1 MTYTIIVILLPSLH
15 GVHIRFGIWLP
26 RTGVIGMEVFVKK
39 HPQQA
44 ANNYGS
50 VRTIVPVLWRRL
62 ILAALCLLLMLV
74 CSPALAQDTQPIGS
88 TTHYIRWLSGTDS
101 EVTGNTMV
109 STPLTNRPTEH
120 IMELGFS
127 YTGEAAENGIE
138 IRLPAYLF
146 RYREA
151 PGDRDLFPQLADGD
165 PMINITADPNNPL
178 NTLDIALEPWPAEP
192 AESTYKFNYRIDPV
206 TDELVLSNYGPF
218 PSGSTFTTAFKFIQ
232 PRPSYV
238 QDGYIKDDI
247 QATFTVKPR
256 DGSEP
261 VTFESETLSI
271 QYNTKADLR
280 YVSKYASPAYFS
292 WPFYNIDEPTDN
304 EEGKYIYVQY
314 RITVAVDYND
324 TQPYYVRLTE
334 MIPDGEIGELYAYN
348 TVGSARLTTLEGW
361 TLAHDKAI
369 QVGIPKYDY
378 TQDPYGRS
386 SSSYDFYVVF
396 RYEADKLDWK
406 DPIKPDPNNPD
417 KEIATVKNGIKAEL
431 FGIDGD

>member
-1 MTYTIIVILLPSLH
+1 M
-15 GVHIRFGIWLP
+15 
-26 RTGVIGMEVFVKK
+26 FV
-39 HPQQA
+39 
-44 ANNYGS
+44 
-50 VRTIVPVLWRRL
+50 RRL
-62 ILAALCLLLMLV
+62 LLASLCLLLMLV
-74 CSPALAQDTQPIGS
+74 CSSALAQDNQPIGS
-88 TTHYIRWLSGTDS
+88 TTHYIRWLSGTESVIPD
-101 EVTGNTMV
+101 NAMV
-109 STPLTNRPTEH
+109 STPLSNRPTEH

-146 RYREA
+146 RYCEA

-271 QYNTKADLR
+271 QYNTKADL
-280 YVSKYASPAYFS
+280 YNVTKSASPAYFS
-292 WPFYNIDEPTDN
+292 WPFYNIEKPADW
-304 EEGKYIYVQY
+304 
-314 RITVAVDYND
+314 
-324 TQPYYVRLTE
+324 
-334 MIPDGEIGELYAYN
+334 
-348 TVGSARLTTLEGW
+348 SAPSLCTN
-361 TLAHDKAI
+361 
-369 QVGIPKYDY
+369 Q
-378 TQDPYGRS
+378 
-386 SSSYDFYVVF
+386 
-396 RYEADKLDWK
+396 
-406 DPIKPDPNNPD
+406 
-417 KEIATVKNGIKAEL
+417 
-431 FGIDGD
+431 